1 MIKKLLLQCI
11 FLLGSGFIAAAGFV
25 VLATGQFFN
34 IDQVDNSSFLLIVS
48 LLVFSLTAGVFGSD
62 RQVLALSTGFQTRIR
77 ISNELILWNI
87 FVSFFSFM
95 YLLYSFHLAVYSALA
110 LSLSVALDAFAVIFQ
125 SWLSTQMRSGIVF
138 LSNFLRYPLFF
149 LIIYLFGLL
158 FTVSIEFLCL
168 LFSLSSIVRFLFLL
182 QFVRKGS
189 DFHVIHIS
197 MNKSIGLYQII
208 NYVVF
213 RGGQLVAGL
222 PFFSLDKASLPG
234 VILCWKVIEL
244 IDKSFV
250 YLMPIIFNIYNKF
263 SKKQFYFFLAI
274 LCSGACLVFFL
285 FYFWSSPGTIS
296 SSLLLLFLFHVFFLL
311 PVNLSVLIKYRN
323 FQYRIV
329 LISGLFSLI
338 FTFFF
343 TGIIYHFFSPE
354 VVVVAWTPFS
364 LIFLGLLLSIP
375 LAHNRGAAV

>member
-1 MIKKLLLQCI
+1 MIKKLLLQS
-11 FLLGSGFIAAAGFV
+11 FYLLGSGFVAAVGFV
-25 VLATGQFFN
+25 VFATGHFFN
-34 IDQVDNSSFLLIVS
+34 VSQIDNTSFLLIVS

-62 RQVLALSTGFQTRIR
+62 RQVLALSTGFKTSIR
-77 ISNELILWNI
+77 ISNRLILWNI
-87 FVSFFSFM
+87 FVSFFSFI
-95 YLLYSFHLAVYSALA
+95 YLLYSFHLAVYSAFA
-110 LSLSVALDAFAVIFQ
+110 LSLSVALDAFAVIIQ

-168 LFSLSSIVRFLFLL
+168 LFSLSSIVRFIFLL
-182 QFVRKGS
+182 QFVRKGY

-296 SSLLLLFLFHVFFLL
+296 FSLLLLFLFHVFFLL

-329 LISGLFSLI
+329 FISGLFSLV
-338 FTFFF
+338 FTFLF
-343 TGIIYHFFSPE
+343 TGVIYHFFSPE
-354 VVVVAWTPFS
+354 VVVVAWTPFA